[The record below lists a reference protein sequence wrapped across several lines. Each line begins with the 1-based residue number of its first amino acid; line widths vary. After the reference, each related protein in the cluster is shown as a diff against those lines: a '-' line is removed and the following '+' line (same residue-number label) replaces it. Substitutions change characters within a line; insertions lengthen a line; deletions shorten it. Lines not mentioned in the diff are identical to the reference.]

1 MEIKNECCLSWFK
14 NSKYKTEARI
24 VVKDIKYKYAIL
36 LPIEIELS
44 LAKYEESI
52 WRSDWKI
59 IRIMARIN
67 IEKYLKNLFLID
79 ITKTGKKIPT
89 GLWIKTATREIK

>member
-1 MEIKNECCLSWFK
+1 M
-14 NSKYKTEARI
+14 
-24 VVKDIKYKYAIL
+24 VKDIKYKYAMF

-44 LAKYEESI
+44 LYKYEDSI

-59 IRIMARIN
+59 IRIPARRI

-79 ITKTGKKIPT
+79 MTKTGKKIPT
-89 GLWIKTATREIK
+89 GLWIKTAIREIK